1 LKLCAKKDSL
11 EARNVVNVK
20 MGISEIHVTLLAF
33 LGEIA
38 EQAEADACNR
48 LSVNAW
54 TTLLAMIVNSA
65 S

>member
-1 LKLCAKKDSL
+1 M
-11 EARNVVNVK
+11 VNVK